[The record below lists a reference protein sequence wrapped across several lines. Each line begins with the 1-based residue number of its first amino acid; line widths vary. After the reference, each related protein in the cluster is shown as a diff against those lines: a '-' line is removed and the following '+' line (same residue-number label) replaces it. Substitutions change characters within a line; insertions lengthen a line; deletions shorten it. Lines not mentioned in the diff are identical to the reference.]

1 MTMADIIL
9 IAIVAIS
16 QWIEALQA
24 RRDCNR
30 KGRHHV

>member
-1 MTMADIIL
+1 MADIIM
-9 IAIVAIS
+9 IVIVAIC

-30 KGRHHV
+30 KARRHV